1 MTYPGFTPV
10 LLIFS
15 SLPIPRHTEVV
26 DLKSDGELADTR
38 KPLRGQT
45 AAWAS

>member
-1 MTYPGFTPV
+1 MTYPGFIHV

-15 SLPIPRHTEVV
+15 SLPIPRHTEVA
-26 DLKSDGELADTR
+26 DLESDGELADTR
-38 KPLRGQT
+38 KTLRGQT